1 MIDVLIYLH
10 CKKLL
15 LQRKIIITIHPYIE
29 FLSSAGM
36 KQKPQSII
44 SLVPS
49 QTELLYDLGLNE
61 EVIGITKFCVHPDE
75 WFKTK
80 TRIGGTKNINIEK
93 IKRLQPDLVLANK
106 EENVKEQ
113 VEALQEFTNVYVSDI
128 SSFNDALDMIIEVS
142 ALVHKE
148 EAAAKIA
155 ALIRQ
160 KFAGLKSMQ
169 RQRRAAYF
177 IWQKPFMAAGG
188 DTFIHDM
195 MQYCGFQNVFGD
207 KTRYPETTLEELQS
221 LNCEILLLSSEPFPF
236 KQKHIDEIQPLLPLT
251 KIVLADGEMFS
262 WYGSR
267 LIYAADY
274 FNDIIQS
281 GLLD

>member
-1 MIDVLIYLH
+1 MA
-10 CKKLL
+10 
-15 LQRKIIITIHPYIE
+15 IHPCIE

-36 KQKPQSII
+36 KQKPERII

-61 EVIGITKFCVHPDE
+61 EVIGITKFCVHPGE

-93 IKRLQPDLVLANK
+93 IKSLKPDLIIANK

-113 VEALQEFTNVYVSDI
+113 VEALQNFTNVYVSDI
-128 SSFNDALDMIIEVS
+128 LNLNDALNMILQVGELAHRNEAADKIATLISKKFS
-142 ALVHKE
+142 AL
-148 EAAAKIA
+148 
-155 ALIRQ
+155 
-160 KFAGLKSMQ
+160 KSVKQ
-169 RQRRAAYF
+169 ERRAAYL
-177 IWQKPFMAAGG
+177 IWQKPYMAAGG

-195 MQYCGFQNVFGD
+195 MQYCGLENVFAD
-207 KTRYPETTLEELQS
+207 KLRYPETTIEELQS
-221 LNCEILLLSSEPFPF
+221 LNCEVLLLSSEPFPF
-236 KQKHIDEIQPLLPLT
+236 KQKQADEIQSLFPSV
-251 KIVLADGEMFS
+251 KIMLVDGEMFS

-274 FNDIIQS
+274 FDNLIQS
-281 GLLD
+281 RLLI